1 MESPE
6 TCAHS
11 CFSLALNGE
20 RLNDFAELAEVEGI
34 TTETTL
40 ELLEGTNKL

>member
-11 CFSLALNGE
+11 CFYLALNGQ
-20 RLNDFAELAEVEGI
+20 RLNDFLELGEIEGI
-34 TTETTL
+34 TTETVL
-40 ELLEGTNKL
+40 ELVEGS